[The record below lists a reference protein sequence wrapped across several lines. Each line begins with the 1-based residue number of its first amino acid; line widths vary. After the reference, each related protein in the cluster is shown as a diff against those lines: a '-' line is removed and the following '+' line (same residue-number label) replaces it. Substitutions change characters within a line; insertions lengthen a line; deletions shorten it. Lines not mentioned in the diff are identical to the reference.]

1 MAPLGPNSGGE
12 VAAGRR
18 DARSGGRAQARTA
31 SRKEVE
37 KSRRRRAR
45 PVSEIDNSSANGLA
59 SGSCGPWQHG
69 NTQHGT
75 GSEATSAR
83 YVAEGQT
90 LVGTWA
96 HVDLQREVRLHKAE
110 RALVVLGELHL
121 GRGAAVAREHI
132 ALEELVVDLLYRA
145 RHLPVLRGVGAAG
158 GKDVDAS
165 PSLKVILAAKVGRQP
180 MAVSEAAVP
189 ALQRGAAKGLWS
201 SQGVVLVLVLKT
213 HGHQAGPLVV
223 GGPPLAGKRAA
234 LPRGE

>member
-145 RHLPVLRGVGAAG
+145 RHLPVLCGVGAAG

-165 PSLKVILAAKVGRQP
+165 PSLKVILAAKVGRP
-180 MAVSEAAVP
+180 TDGS
-189 ALQRGAAKGLWS
+189 
-201 SQGVVLVLVLKT
+201 
-213 HGHQAGPLVV
+213 
-223 GGPPLAGKRAA
+223 
-234 LPRGE
+234 